1 MSFSFDT
8 SAFIEPWTRRYPPD
22 IFPPIWAWL
31 EDCIESRT
39 ISAIDEVRLEIYR
52 QEDDLTGWAKTQ
64 ANLFVPADDAVQ
76 TALRQVLADF
86 PNLADHERDRSG
98 ADPWVVAHAL
108 AGGLSVVT
116 YESMGKQTK
125 PKIPNACKHFGI
137 PCVTLVDVLRQTGFK
152 G

>member
-22 IFPPIWAWL
+22 IFPPIWKWL
-31 EDCIESRT
+31 EERIESGT
-39 ISAIDEVRLEIYR
+39 ISAIDEVKHEILR
-52 QEDDLTGWAKTQ
+52 QEDDLTGWAKAQ
-64 ANLFVPADDAVQ
+64 EGLFVPADEAVQ
-76 TALRQVLADF
+76 QALRQVLATF

-108 AGGLSVVT
+108 ANGLSVVT
-116 YESMGKQTK
+116 YEVMGKQSK
-125 PKIPNACKHFGI
+125 PKIPNACQHFGI